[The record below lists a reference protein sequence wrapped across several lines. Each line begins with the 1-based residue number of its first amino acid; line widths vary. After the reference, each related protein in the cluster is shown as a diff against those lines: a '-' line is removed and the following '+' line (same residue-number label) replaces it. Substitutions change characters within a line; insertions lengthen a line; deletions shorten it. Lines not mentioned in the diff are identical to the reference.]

1 MSENHHIPEMDSD
14 DEKLNPLDTFVQHQR
29 KAFEEG
35 TKAIEALLP
44 EGFREHGKKAS
55 EEFVAG
61 FKVLVDAAIAEME
74 KMAKT
79 TEKAADDD
87 DDRPSSTGKTKVK
100 VQVD

>member
-1 MSENHHIPEMDSD
+1 MTENNHIPEMED
-14 DEKLNPLDTFVQHQR
+14 KKANPLETFVEHQK

-35 TKAIEALLP
+35 AKAIEALLP
-44 EGFREHGKKAS
+44 EGFRDHGKKAG

-74 KMAKT
+74 KLAKS
-79 TEKAADDD
+79 TEKPEASDDD